1 MDFLFKTLQ
10 GPIVLLFVVLVSWEH
25 YEHFFFSIHT
35 NVAKYSSSIKNDH
48 CHYTQQNI
56 HFISVCT
63 FSSSQMINCR
73 GRTVANVK
81 LKTIRMTFTI
91 HNSLIFEECKSESR
105 YAKVMSLPCP
115 SGTRTAINSFPMIT
129 HNLYVSFKSAILL
142 IRVSQSQ
149 VLKDV

>member
-1 MDFLFKTLQ
+1 MPPALKLWQINRKIVFIQLTLAVILDRESN
-10 GPIVLLFVVLVSWEH
+10 GPSFQNFTGTKVLLFVVLVSWEH

-35 NVAKYSSSIKNDH
+35 DVAEYSRSIKNDH

-81 LKTIRMTFTI
+81 LKTIRMTFTA
-91 HNSLIFEECKSESR
+91 HNSVIFEVCKSESR
-105 YAKVMSLPCP
+105 YAVWVPPFTLE
-115 SGTRTAINSFPMIT
+115 
-129 HNLYVSFKSAILL
+129 
-142 IRVSQSQ
+142 
-149 VLKDV
+149 

>member
-10 GPIVLLFVVLVSWEH
+10 GPLVLLFVVLVSWEH

-105 YAKVMSLPCP
+105 YAKVIMALHKN
-115 SGTRTAINSFPMIT
+115 GLINTFPMIT
-129 HNLYVSFKSAILL
+129 HNLYVSFKSASLYFGIRL
-142 IRVSQSQ
+142 IRVY
-149 VLKDV
+149 LKVK